1 MLTGQAA
8 EGATAYVTLEPCNHY
23 GRTPPCSQALV
34 AARVARVSIV
44 LGPPKSGRSSLVFWD
59 ARLCAQKTCKARKA
73 RLQVV
78 VGVGDPNP
86 LVGGAGIATCER
98 AGIEVAKIGGEEEGE
113 CYALN
118 EDFMERMKAQN

>member
-1 MLTGQAA
+1 MLGP
-8 EGATAYVTLEPCNHY
+8 LKC
-23 GRTPPCSQALV
+23 GRT
-34 AARVARVSIV
+34 
-44 LGPPKSGRSSLVFWD
+44 SLVFWD
-59 ARLCAQKTCKARKA
+59 ARIGALKRPAKPEA

-98 AGIEVAKIGGEEEGE
+98 AGIEVAKIGGEEEAE

-118 EDFMERMKAQN
+118 EDFMERMKAQD